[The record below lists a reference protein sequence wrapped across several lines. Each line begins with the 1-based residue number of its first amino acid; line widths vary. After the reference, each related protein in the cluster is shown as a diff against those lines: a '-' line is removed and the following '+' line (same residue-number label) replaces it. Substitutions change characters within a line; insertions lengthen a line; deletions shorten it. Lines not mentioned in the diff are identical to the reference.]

1 MIKWGLGAT
10 LLLLLA
16 ACSPTPEPTPAKS
29 NAPVPAPGA
38 AVATNKH
45 PLAKYIEVDGFRITE
60 SGAGK
65 LKITFAVINHSEAD
79 IGDLGLKVTLTT
91 SAAKPGDAPGRAI
104 RRESS
109 RAGAARKQRGFRVLA
124 DQNACLRIARLAV
137 SAGAVRDHIAKLMTE
152 RLYYDDCYLRDFR
165 ARVVVRRRRKTRLSG
180 SHGVLSDLGRPAV
193 RPRNAGRNCGARSG
207 R

>member
-1 MIKWGLGAT
+1 MNMIKWGLGAI
-10 LLLLLA
+10 LLLSLA
-16 ACSPTPEPTPAKS
+16 ACSPTPEATPAKS

-91 SAAKPGDAPGRAI
+91 SAAKPGDAPVAQFDAKVPALGPLENKEVSVSLPTKMRVYELPDWQFLRAQFEI
-104 RRESS
+104 TSPT
-109 RAGAARKQRGFRVLA
+109 
-124 DQNACLRIARLAV
+124 N
-137 SAGAVRDHIAKLMTE
+137 
-152 RLYYDDCYLRDFR
+152 
-165 ARVVVRRRRKTRLSG
+165 
-180 SHGVLSDLGRPAV
+180 
-193 RPRNAGRNCGARSG
+193 
-207 R
+207 

>member
-1 MIKWGLGAT
+1 MNMIKWGLGAI
-10 LLLLLA
+10 LLLSLA

-91 SAAKPGDAPGRAI
+91 SAAKPGDAPVAQFDAKVPALGPLENKEVSVSLPTKMRVYELPDWQFLRAQFEI
-104 RRESS
+104 TSPT
-109 RAGAARKQRGFRVLA
+109 
-124 DQNACLRIARLAV
+124 N
-137 SAGAVRDHIAKLMTE
+137 
-152 RLYYDDCYLRDFR
+152 
-165 ARVVVRRRRKTRLSG
+165 
-180 SHGVLSDLGRPAV
+180 
-193 RPRNAGRNCGARSG
+193 
-207 R
+207 

>member
-1 MIKWGLGAT
+1 MHKIKWGLGAT

-91 SAAKPGDAPGRAI
+91 SAAKPGDAPVAQFDAKVPALGPLENKEVSVSLPTKMRVYELPDWQFLRAQFEI
-104 RRESS
+104 TSP
-109 RAGAARKQRGFRVLA
+109 
-124 DQNACLRIARLAV
+124 N
-137 SAGAVRDHIAKLMTE
+137 
-152 RLYYDDCYLRDFR
+152 
-165 ARVVVRRRRKTRLSG
+165 
-180 SHGVLSDLGRPAV
+180 
-193 RPRNAGRNCGARSG
+193 
-207 R
+207 